1 MTHDQGNLKDGATGG
16 CSPVFPDL
24 RKQPLAGWHSPRVT
38 VIDIRRTMLV
48 VGSVI
53 DGISGSI

>member
-1 MTHDQGNLKDGATGG
+1 MTHDQGNLCHVARGD
-16 CSPVFPDL
+16 SSSVFPDL

-48 VGSVI
+48 IGSVI